1 METNNLNKSLSTG
14 SAWKDLLLGTAGGLA
29 NLGDQKG
36 TYYVKANY
44 KGNGLADTDLGYMV
58 NYDYKNPYDMVNMLS
73 AMWGGNNKGLPSSI
87 SGRVKQGYGKLKNKL
102 GSMFRTPGLEEQGSV
117 RQAIDREVNNY
128 PQWYQDTPISQAI
141 REQNQYG
148 KVDSVS
154 PIYDALNTNYQP
166 LDGTSIYY

>member
-14 SAWKDLLLGTAGGLA
+14 NAWKDLLLGTAGGIA

-102 GSMFRTPGLEEQGSV
+102 GSMFRAPGLEDQGSV

-128 PQWYQDTPISQAI
+128 PQWYQDTPITQAI

-154 PIYDALNTNYQP
+154 PIYDALNTNYKP